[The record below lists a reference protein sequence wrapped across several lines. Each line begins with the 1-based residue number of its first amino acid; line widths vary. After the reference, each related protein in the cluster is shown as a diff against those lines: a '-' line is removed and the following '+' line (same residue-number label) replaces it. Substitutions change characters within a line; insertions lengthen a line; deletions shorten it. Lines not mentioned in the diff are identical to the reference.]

1 VFRRLFRVTFKLA
14 LIAAIGFGIAV
25 VVKKLTAPADTP
37 VPLEPWPP
45 LPTDPSTASAPA
57 GAAETTEASAA
68 PDSTNGE
75 TAPGADESKE
85 TTS

>member
-1 VFRRLFRVTFKLA
+1 MFRRLFRLTFKLT

-45 LPTDPSTASAPA
+45 LQTDP
-57 GAAETTEASAA
+57 AAAK
-68 PDSTNGE
+68 PDGTNGE
-75 TAPGADESKE
+75 EVAVN
-85 TTS
+85 

>member
-1 VFRRLFRVTFKLA
+1 MFRRLFRLTFKLT

-45 LPTDPSTASAPA
+45 LQTDPSVGASAAADATASAP
-57 GAAETTEASAA
+57 G

-75 TAPGADESKE
+75 AAPGTDETKE